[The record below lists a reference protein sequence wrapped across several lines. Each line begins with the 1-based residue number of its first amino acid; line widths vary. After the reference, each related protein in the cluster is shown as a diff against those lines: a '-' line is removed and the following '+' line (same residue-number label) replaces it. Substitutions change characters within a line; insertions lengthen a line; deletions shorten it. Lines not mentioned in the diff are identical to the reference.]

1 VAAPMTIKITGIE
14 ATFARLKSKVNE
26 IKAEIDNEMAAAME
40 MMATSAK
47 QKFPS
52 APNQDEA
59 DEYSRIKA
67 SIRVKKIQDLSYM
80 LLAGYGDDPQNPN
93 HAMAAYIEFGTG
105 PKFKQ
110 YPGKE
115 AEWQNLAKQY
125 EKTGKGW
132 MTPAPYFYPS
142 VTEGYQKLF
151 ATIKNIVQKN
161 ERL

>member
-1 VAAPMTIKITGIE
+1 MTIKITGIE
-14 ATFARLKSKVNE
+14 ETFSRLKSKVNE
-26 IKAEIDNEMAAAME
+26 IKSEIDNEMAAAME
-40 MMATSAK
+40 MMATNAK

-52 APNQDEA
+52 APSKYEQE
-59 DEYSRIKA
+59 EYTTIRA
-67 SIRVKKIQDLSYM
+67 SIRVEKIHDLSYM
-80 LLAGYGDDPQNPN
+80 LIAGYGNDPQNPR

-105 PKFKQ
+105 PKFAQ

-125 EKTGKGW
+125 EKTGLGW

-142 VTEGYQKLF
+142 VNEGYQKLF
-151 ATIKNIVQKN
+151 ATIKNIVEKD